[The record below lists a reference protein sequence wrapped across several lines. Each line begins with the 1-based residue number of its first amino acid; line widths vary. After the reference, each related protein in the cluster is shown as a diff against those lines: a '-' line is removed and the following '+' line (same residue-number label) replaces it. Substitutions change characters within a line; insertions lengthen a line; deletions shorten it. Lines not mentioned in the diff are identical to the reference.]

1 MEYSGL
7 RPIIRYVLPSGYHQF
22 HAEAAFGR
30 AVRARR
36 RASFVNLLRRCGSD
50 RRLAVY
56 DERCVGGSRMPM
68 IPGRH
73 EIPVEA
79 IRATV
84 EPNRAD
90 QFDAEFRPAKMT
102 RRRWERIWL
111 AEYSGTVLPPIV
123 VVPVEGGFALRDGH
137 HRVSVA
143 RARGAIMIDAIV
155 EGTATATV

>member
-1 MEYSGL
+1 M
-7 RPIIRYVLPSGYHQF
+7 LPSGYHQF
-22 HAEAAFGR
+22 HAEAAFTR

-36 RASFVNLLRRCGSD
+36 RASFVNLLRRCGAEA
-50 RRLAVY
+50 RRLPVY
-56 DERCVGGSRMPM
+56 DELCLGVRRMPM

-84 EPNRAD
+84 EPNRAE
-90 QFDAEFRPAKMT
+90 QFDAEFRPAKIA
-102 RRRWERIWL
+102 RRRWERVWL
-111 AEYSGTVLPPIV
+111 AEDSGTVLPPVV

-155 EGTATATV
+155 EGAAVL